1 MYTPSILHG
10 LKFFRIFRTDFNEV
24 ITIKGEI
31 MLNTIQNTT
40 TVVTFQNTKN
50 DHHYIQ
56 SFSAGADRSIAAMAV
71 DIYKARLRKKPF
83 GMIGEG
89 TFKLT
94 VHDDESLSNWKF
106 EIEKI

>member
-1 MYTPSILHG
+1 
-10 LKFFRIFRTDFNEV
+10 
-24 ITIKGEI
+24 
-31 MLNTIQNTT
+31 MLNTIQNT

-50 DHHYIQ
+50 NHHYIQ
-56 SFSAGADRSIAAMAV
+56 SFSSGADRSIAETAV
-71 DIYKARLRKKPF
+71 MIYKAHLRKKPF
-83 GMIGEG
+83 GMLGEG

>member
-1 MYTPSILHG
+1 
-10 LKFFRIFRTDFNEV
+10 
-24 ITIKGEI
+24 

-56 SFSAGADRSIAAMAV
+56 SFSSGADRSIAETAV
-71 DIYKARLRKKPF
+71 MIYKAHLRKKPF
-83 GMIGEG
+83 GMLGEG

>member
-1 MYTPSILHG
+1 
-10 LKFFRIFRTDFNEV
+10 
-24 ITIKGEI
+24 

-50 DHHYIQ
+50 DHHYVQ

>member
-1 MYTPSILHG
+1 
-10 LKFFRIFRTDFNEV
+10 
-24 ITIKGEI
+24 
-31 MLNTIQNTT
+31 MLNAIQNT

-50 DHHYIQ
+50 NHHYIQ
-56 SFSAGADRSIAAMAV
+56 SFSSGADRSIAETAV
-71 DIYKARLRKKPF
+71 MIYKAHLRKKPF
-83 GMIGEG
+83 GMLGEG